1 MDAARIFTV
10 YVAQGILFAFFIF
23 LAYKILKRDRK
34 RLNIIFSLFYLSV
47 AVGLFINF
55 IYAPMEDDALELV
68 VLIMNFLT
76 NFFISFA
83 VVFLVVFELILLK
96 SEKVVTFGKQ
106 LLVIV
111 LYGIALFCMIF
122 FLWIFTPGIG
132 VTINAATFWKPVW
145 ELPFFIY
152 VVIVVTLGGIIPTLY
167 LAFRISK
174 KFEDE
179 VLKKKWK
186 FFIIGLVALFIFMY
200 AIYISNF
207 LGSVLLKE
215 DADNIRLVMGGLG
228 LILEIVGGYLI
239 YYGVGRSIE

>member
-47 AVGLFINF
+47 AVGLLINF
-55 IYAPMEDDALELV
+55 IYAPMEDVALESI
-68 VLIMNFLT
+68 VLILNFLT
-76 NFFISFA
+76 NFFISFS
-83 VVFLVVFELILLK
+83 VVFLVIFELILLK
-96 SEKVVTFGKQ
+96 SEKVVTFSKQ

-111 LYGIALFCMIF
+111 LYGVALFCMIF
-122 FLWIFTPGIG
+122 FLSIFTPGIG
-132 VTINAATFWKPVW
+132 VTINAATFWKPKW

-207 LGSVLLKE
+207 LNN
-215 DADNIRLVMGGLG
+215 DTIRLVMGGLG
-228 LILEIVGGYLI
+228 LILEIIGGYLI

>member
-47 AVGLFINF
+47 AVGLLINF
-55 IYAPMEDDALELV
+55 IYAPMEDVALESI
-68 VLIMNFLT
+68 VLILNFLT
-76 NFFISFA
+76 NFFISFS

-111 LYGIALFCMIF
+111 LYGVALFCMIF
-122 FLWIFTPGIG
+122 FLSIFTPGIG
-132 VTINAATFWKPVW
+132 VTFPEGKPKW

-152 VVIVVTLGGIIPTLY
+152 VVIVVTIGGIIPTLY

-200 AIYISNF
+200 AIYISNY
-207 LGSVLLKE
+207 LN
-215 DADNIRLVMGGLG
+215 DDTIRLVMGGLG